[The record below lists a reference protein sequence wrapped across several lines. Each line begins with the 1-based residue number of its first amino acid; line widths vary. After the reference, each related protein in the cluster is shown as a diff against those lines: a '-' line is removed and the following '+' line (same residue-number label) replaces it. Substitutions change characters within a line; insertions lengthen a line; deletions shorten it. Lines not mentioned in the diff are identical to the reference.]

1 MMMLSGRR
9 IITLRMSST
18 QKFPMVDADFRER
31 PYVSPTRTARPV
43 AAEVKF
49 WTHRPIIWVR

>member
-1 MMMLSGRR
+1 MMMLIGSR

-18 QKFPMVDADFRER
+18 QKFPMVKDDLRES
-31 PYVSPTRTARPV
+31 PYASPTRIAMPV

-49 WTHRPIIWVR
+49 WTHSPIIWMK